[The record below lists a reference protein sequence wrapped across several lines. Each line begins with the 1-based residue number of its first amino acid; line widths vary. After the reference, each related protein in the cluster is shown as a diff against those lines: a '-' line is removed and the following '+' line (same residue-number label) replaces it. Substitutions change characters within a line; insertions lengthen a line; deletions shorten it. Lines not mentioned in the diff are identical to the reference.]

1 MATGKECLNKEET
14 IQIKIV
20 AFILNFLF
28 FYIPVSLYL
37 YFSYDYPFLSWYM
50 LFLSLG
56 IVSFSYYLNVNFY
69 FFTNLIKRSVR

>member
-1 MATGKECLNKEET
+1 MATGKERLNKEET

-69 FFTNLIKRSVR
+69 FFTNLLKRGLR